1 MNEIDE
7 KKIYSD
13 ENNSEFSY
21 NENKSN
27 LIISF
32 ERISFIFFVFF
43 IIAII
48 FSSKVILLSLED
60 KVFIKKI
67 TKIENLNWMEI
78 NKSKIKIKKILSSHE

>member
-13 ENNSEFSY
+13 ENSLEFSY

-43 IIAII
+43 IIALI
-48 FSSKVILLSLED
+48 FSFKVILLSLED
-60 KVFIKKI
+60 KVFVKKNFEDR
-67 TKIENLNWMEI
+67 KF
-78 NKSKIKIKKILSSHE
+78 